1 MVNIMKKFLSLIA
14 LMIALSMSAT
24 MAFSCGGDD
33 EDAGGETTTA
43 AEGEAT
49 TAGDGETTEGT
60 TEETAAE

>member
-43 AEGEAT
+43 AA
-49 TAGDGETTEGT
+49 DGETTPAEGETEET
-60 TEETAAE
+60 TPETAAE

>member
-1 MVNIMKKFLSLIA
+1 MKKFLSLIA

-43 AEGEAT
+43 AA
-49 TAGDGETTEGT
+49 DGETTPAEGETEET
-60 TEETAAE
+60 TPETAAE